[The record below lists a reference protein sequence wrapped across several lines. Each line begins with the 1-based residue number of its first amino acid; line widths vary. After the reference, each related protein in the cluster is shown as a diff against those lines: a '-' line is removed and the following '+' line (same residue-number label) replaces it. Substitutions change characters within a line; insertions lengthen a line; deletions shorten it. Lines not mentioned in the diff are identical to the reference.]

1 MLESRQRSL
10 GSSPTPDG
18 AEQQRNSM
26 SDFRN
31 YQTRAVPVGHADAS
45 IDAGLRAYMIQVYN
59 LMGLGLLITGLAAIG
74 TVMLAT
80 TSDPAAAVATLPNG
94 EMLTSFGYAVFA
106 SPLRWVVIL
115 APLAAV
121 FFLSFRVQSM
131 SVSAA
136 QTTFWVYAAL
146 VGLSLSSIFLV
157 YTTASISQTFFAT
170 AAAFGALS
178 LYGYTTRRD
187 LTAMGSFL
195 IMGVFG
201 LIIAMVINIF
211 LQSSALSFA
220 VSAIGVLVF
229 AGLTAYDT
237 QKIKEM
243 YYEGDDTL
251 VAGRKAIM
259 GAARLYLDF
268 INMFMFLLQFM
279 GDRRG
284 GVGSP
289 RWISTLQQGGPM
301 GRPFLFLR
309 FLLLS
314 RKRPGTHNECALLF
328 VGLWQPIFPALP
340 RFMPMPS
347 CTAPPAM
354 NWTRPR
360 KRRWPPVSR
369 RFVPR
374 ASHISLRKR
383 PA

>member
-1 MLESRQRSL
+1 
-10 GSSPTPDG
+10 
-18 AEQQRNSM
+18 M

-229 AGLTAYDT
+229 TGLTAYDT

-259 GAARLYLDF
+259 GALRLYLDF

-279 GDRRG
+279 GDRR
-284 GVGSP
+284 
-289 RWISTLQQGGPM
+289 
-301 GRPFLFLR
+301 
-309 FLLLS
+309 
-314 RKRPGTHNECALLF
+314 
-328 VGLWQPIFPALP
+328 
-340 RFMPMPS
+340 
-347 CTAPPAM
+347 
-354 NWTRPR
+354 
-360 KRRWPPVSR
+360 
-369 RFVPR
+369 
-374 ASHISLRKR
+374 
-383 PA
+383 

>member
-131 SVSAA
+131 SVPAA
-136 QTTFWVYAAL
+136 QTTFWVYAGL

-157 YTTASISQTFFAT
+157 YTSASITQTFFAT

-178 LYGYTTRRD
+178 LYGYTTKRD

-243 YYEGDDTL
+243 YYEGDDQL
-251 VAGRKAIM
+251 VAGRKSIM
-259 GAARLYLDF
+259 RALALYLDF
-268 INMFMFLLQFM
+268 INLFTCLLQSM

-284 GVGSP
+284 P
-289 RWISTLQQGGPM
+289 AEARTI
-301 GRPFLFLR
+301 RR
-309 FLLLS
+309 A
-314 RKRPGTHNECALLF
+314 AL
-328 VGLWQPIFPALP
+328 
-340 RFMPMPS
+340 
-347 CTAPPAM
+347 
-354 NWTRPR
+354 
-360 KRRWPPVSR
+360 WPPFSFAR
-369 RFVPR
+369 
-374 ASHISLRKR
+374 ILQ
-383 PA
+383 

>member
-1 MLESRQRSL
+1 
-10 GSSPTPDG
+10 
-18 AEQQRNSM
+18 M

-31 YQTRAVPVGHADAS
+31 YQTRSVPVGTRADAG
-45 IDAGLRAYMIQVYN
+45 IDEGLRAYMLKVYN
-59 LMGLGLLITGLAAIG
+59 LMGLGLLITGLAAVG

-80 TSDPAAAVATLPNG
+80 TTDPASAVATLPNG
-94 EMLTSFGYAVFA
+94 DMLTSLGYAIFA
-106 SPLRWVVIL
+106 SPLRWIIML

-136 QTTFWVYAAL
+136 QTTFWVYAGL

-178 LYGYTTRRD
+178 LYGYTTKRD

-201 LIIAMVINIF
+201 LIIASVINIF

-243 YYEGDDTL
+243 YYENDDPL

-259 GAARLYLDF
+259 GALSLYLDF

-279 GDRRG
+279 GDRR
-284 GVGSP
+284 
-289 RWISTLQQGGPM
+289 
-301 GRPFLFLR
+301 
-309 FLLLS
+309 
-314 RKRPGTHNECALLF
+314 
-328 VGLWQPIFPALP
+328 
-340 RFMPMPS
+340 
-347 CTAPPAM
+347 
-354 NWTRPR
+354 
-360 KRRWPPVSR
+360 
-369 RFVPR
+369 
-374 ASHISLRKR
+374 
-383 PA
+383 

>member
-1 MLESRQRSL
+1 
-10 GSSPTPDG
+10 
-18 AEQQRNSM
+18 M

-259 GAARLYLDF
+259 GALRLYLDF

-279 GDRRG
+279 GDRR
-284 GVGSP
+284 
-289 RWISTLQQGGPM
+289 
-301 GRPFLFLR
+301 
-309 FLLLS
+309 
-314 RKRPGTHNECALLF
+314 
-328 VGLWQPIFPALP
+328 
-340 RFMPMPS
+340 
-347 CTAPPAM
+347 
-354 NWTRPR
+354 
-360 KRRWPPVSR
+360 
-369 RFVPR
+369 
-374 ASHISLRKR
+374 
-383 PA
+383 

>member
-1 MLESRQRSL
+1 
-10 GSSPTPDG
+10 
-18 AEQQRNSM
+18 M

-80 TSDPAAAVATLPNG
+80 TSDPAAAAATLPNG

-259 GAARLYLDF
+259 GALRLYLDF

-279 GDRRG
+279 GDRR
-284 GVGSP
+284 
-289 RWISTLQQGGPM
+289 
-301 GRPFLFLR
+301 
-309 FLLLS
+309 
-314 RKRPGTHNECALLF
+314 
-328 VGLWQPIFPALP
+328 
-340 RFMPMPS
+340 
-347 CTAPPAM
+347 
-354 NWTRPR
+354 
-360 KRRWPPVSR
+360 
-369 RFVPR
+369 
-374 ASHISLRKR
+374 
-383 PA
+383 